1 MFVDHA
7 HPGCVSRELFKS
19 VLDDDARSVFQGK
32 ILVRQIAQKTDG
44 KMMAQ
49 ALMLSDG
56 AEMDSKPELEI
67 YADDVQCG
75 HGSTTG
81 RVDDNLLFYLMARGI
96 PEAEATRMLVSAFA
110 NEVFDD
116 LDEAIAEEFSAI
128 AETWLERHLG

>member
-1 MFVDHA
+1 M
-7 HPGCVSRELFKS
+7 
-19 VLDDDARSVFQGK
+19 FQGK

>member
-1 MFVDHA
+1 M
-7 HPGCVSRELFKS
+7 PNCVSRELLKS
-19 VLDDDARSVFQGK
+19 VLDDKARSVFQGK

-44 KMMAQ
+44 KMMSQ
-49 ALMLSDG
+49 ALMLSDD
-56 AEMDSKPELEI
+56 AESDSKPELEI

-96 PEAEATRMLVSAFA
+96 PKREATRMLVSAFA

-116 LDEAIAEEFSAI
+116 LDEAIAEEFSAV
-128 AETWLERHLG
+128 AEEWLERHLAE